1 MTLLHA
7 LFLELVELVLQEGI
21 ICNYISYVIIQGI
34 NSSVVDITMLHLFVL
49 PMTLPLTL
57 NACGE
62 PLTLDMAGDP
72 LPLEGLENDAIP
84 GFLKY
89 QNKFSLT
96 FILCLAFNLF

>member
-1 MTLLHA
+1 
-7 LFLELVELVLQEGI
+7 
-21 ICNYISYVIIQGI
+21 
-34 NSSVVDITMLHLFVL
+34 MLHLFVL

-57 NACGE
+57 NACCE

-96 FILCLAFNLF
+96 FILCLTFNLFFEPIIALTE

>member
-1 MTLLHA
+1 MQL
-7 LFLELVELVLQEGI
+7 
-21 ICNYISYVIIQGI
+21 YILCYNF
-34 NSSVVDITMLHLFVL
+34 NSSVVDIAMLHLFVL

-89 QNKFSLT
+89 QNKFSMS
-96 FILCLAFNLF
+96 FILYLSFK